1 MHLSAAT
8 IAEIEAEIAQYDAYL
23 VALDVAYLSAV
34 GNAEIEEYRFDSGDG
49 SQKAIRRKPSEI
61 REEMSAI
68 QAKKDRLA
76 RKLSGSGSVNMR
88 LRRGVG
94 YA

>member
-8 IAEIEAEIAQYDAYL
+8 IAEIEAEIAQCDAYL

-68 QAKKDRLA
+68 QAKRDRLV

-88 LRRGVG
+88 LRRG
-94 YA
+94 